1 MKPFTVT
8 IMTVDKPNKNNRIYS
23 RETMQKAIDEV
34 NEKKQGRVFGTIGM
48 PEGNSVELGK
58 VSHIAGNLRIDDD
71 GQVLADIMVLDTPEG
86 AKLREILKTTSTH
99 SSSATIPSSRGM
111 QDVINVLKP
120 ENIRYDYRTA
130 GYGEIVERADGVKEV
145 VNFTPISVSLVLDG
159 A

>member
-48 PEGNSVELGK
+48 PEGNAVELGK
-58 VSHIAGNLRIDDD
+58 VSHIAGNLRITDD
-71 GQVLADIMVLDTPEG
+71 GRVLADIMVLDTPDG
-86 AKLREILKTTSTH
+86 AKLREMLKVES
-99 SSSATIPSSRGM
+99 I
-111 QDVINVLKP
+111 Q
-120 ENIRYDYRTA
+120 YDYRTA
-130 GYGEIVERADGVKEV
+130 GYGDIVEREDGVKEV